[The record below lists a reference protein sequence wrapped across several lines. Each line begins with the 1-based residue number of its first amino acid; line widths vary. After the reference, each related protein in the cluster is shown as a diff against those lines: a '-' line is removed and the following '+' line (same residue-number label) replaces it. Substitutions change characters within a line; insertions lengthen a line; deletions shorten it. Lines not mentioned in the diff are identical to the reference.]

1 MFVKHPELKL
11 KALPWGEAGLLE
23 YRKFIY
29 SENVQQQQSQND
41 SILHSC
47 LDLSDSSPEGCSPL
61 HLILY
66 LQFARHSLH
75 TSAPQ
80 VL

>member
-11 KALPWGEAGLLE
+11 KTLPCGEARLLE
-23 YRKFIY
+23 YREFIY

-41 SILHSC
+41 SILHSS
-47 LDLSDSSPEGCSPL
+47 LDPNLTDPSPEGRSPL
-61 HLILY
+61 HLIPY
-66 LQFARHSLH
+66 LQFALH